1 MVVVSTATHDR
12 LRTEAARAAQAAG
25 FTARDLKYGFFASD
39 HFSAMLEAGYRA
51 HEEDPPSDASDTE
64 PLTMVSVSFTP
75 SIAEELQARA
85 DAAAMREGLG
95 AESPGYSDFVERY
108 MGRCLEAAV
117 A

>member
-64 PLTMVSVSFTP
+64 PLTMVSVFMP
-75 SIAEELQARA
+75 SIEELQARA
-85 DAAAMREGLG
+85 ETPPPCVRG
-95 AESPGYSDFVERY
+95 
-108 MGRCLEAAV
+108 
-117 A
+117 